1 MAMTGSFC
9 AWCPPA
15 GEGMP
20 RRLRNARLAPAL
32 VAGVAAAQL
41 GLVPAHVHALE
52 MAAQQEPAMGTVA
65 SELAAPAASALQHL
79 NLPSM
84 LQDKLELALAF
95 DSFPA
100 ALLSSLEVQPS
111 ELQQPAATQ
120 AGYKFRHMNQHGFC
134 YSRVLCGPRGGA
146 AGAAVDGA

>member
-1 MAMTGSFC
+1 
-9 AWCPPA
+9 
-15 GEGMP
+15 
-20 RRLRNARLAPAL
+20 
-32 VAGVAAAQL
+32 
-41 GLVPAHVHALE
+41 
-52 MAAQQEPAMGTVA
+52 
-65 SELAAPAASALQHL
+65 
-79 NLPSM
+79 M